1 MASDPDSGFARGA
14 EVNAELR
21 RRADDRWAAFQE
33 ARRDL
38 AEVMSDDE
46 LAEFGFNVQELDR
59 KP

>member
-1 MASDPDSGFARGA
+1 MANDPGSGSARGA

-21 RRADDRWAAFQE
+21 RRVDNRWAAFRK